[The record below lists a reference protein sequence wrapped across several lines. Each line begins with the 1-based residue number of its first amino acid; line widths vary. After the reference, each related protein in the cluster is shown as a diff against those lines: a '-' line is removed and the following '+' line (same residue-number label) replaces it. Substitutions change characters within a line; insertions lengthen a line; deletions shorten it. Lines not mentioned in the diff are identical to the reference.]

1 MKIEVTVT
9 ITVESSDIWQYQL
22 FDAMQNI
29 GASIMTKPEF
39 NAGKGDAVY
48 YTYEYTMKGVE

>member
-29 GASIMTKPEF
+29 GAWIMNNPEF
-39 NAGKGDAVY
+39 NAGRGDAPSY
-48 YTYEYTMKGVE
+48 SYEYTMKGVE

>member
-1 MKIEVTVT
+1 MNIEVTVT

-29 GASIMTKPEF
+29 GASIMTNPEF
-39 NAGKGDAVY
+39 NTGKGDATT